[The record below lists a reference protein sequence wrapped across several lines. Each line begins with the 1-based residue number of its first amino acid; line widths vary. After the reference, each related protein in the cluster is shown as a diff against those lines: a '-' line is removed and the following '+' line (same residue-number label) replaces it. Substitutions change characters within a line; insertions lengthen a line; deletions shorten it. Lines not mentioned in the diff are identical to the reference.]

1 MQFSLASFLL
11 HPGGITFQGSV
22 FPTHYCPCCQKP
34 TMIEMGFQIVPRCPP
49 GEGCGTRQEV
59 GSLRSGIT
67 TALTS
72 KDPSNPSIPKQQ
84 AINRPFVSLS
94 LLAIAQMPSAH
105 KHYGRLSHL
114 GGRCFSFCFF
124 CSLPPLGPWLHRWVA
139 RTFFFPHSSIS
150 SRMSSWL

>member
-94 LLAIAQMPSAH
+94 LLAIAQCPVPTNIMGAFPISAAVVF
-105 KHYGRLSHL
+105 LSA
-114 GGRCFSFCFF
+114 FSAL
-124 CSLPPLGPWLHRWVA
+124 S
-139 RTFFFPHSSIS
+139 PH
-150 SRMSSWL
+150 